1 MDIRA
6 PVRVICAVE
15 LVCAG
20 AFDIAG
26 IYPAGGDVVPV
37 QPHGVAGSVV
47 ADSASQHVM
56 QPCLILPEHFHLP
69 LVRLRRWVAYRDIET
84 LRAKRQRVIT

>member
-26 IYPAGGDVVPV
+26 IYPAGGNVVPV
-37 QPHGVAGSVV
+37 QPHRVAGSVV
-47 ADSASQHVM
+47 DDSSIQHVM
-56 QPCLILPEHFHLP
+56 QPCLILPEHFHSP
-69 LVRLRRWVAYRDIET
+69 LVRLRWWVGNRHWEA
-84 LRAKRQRVIT
+84 LCPK